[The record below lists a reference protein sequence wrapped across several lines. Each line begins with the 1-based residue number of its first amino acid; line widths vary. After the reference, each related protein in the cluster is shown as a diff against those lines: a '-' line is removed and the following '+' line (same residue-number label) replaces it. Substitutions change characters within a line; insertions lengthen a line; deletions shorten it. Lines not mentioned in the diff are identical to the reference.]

1 MTKLTKFFS
10 APWLNRNEGV
20 RMAVTGFW
28 VFFFI
33 LLPKIIPSRL
43 PSSLHDTALYWFGVC
58 GLGFAIHSLANVY
71 FSKRDYSD
79 EQLKWL
85 NKIGYGLWL
94 VFILLPFGIW
104 CFLK

>member
-1 MTKLTKFFS
+1 MK
-10 APWLNRNEGV
+10 
-20 RMAVTGFW
+20 
-28 VFFFI
+28 VFAW
-33 LLPKIIPSRL
+33 RL
-43 PSSLHDTALYWFGVC
+43 RDFGCSSLYCFQRLSLLGCRPTYMIQHYIGLGFGVC
-58 GLGFAIHSLANVY
+58 GLGFATHSLANVY